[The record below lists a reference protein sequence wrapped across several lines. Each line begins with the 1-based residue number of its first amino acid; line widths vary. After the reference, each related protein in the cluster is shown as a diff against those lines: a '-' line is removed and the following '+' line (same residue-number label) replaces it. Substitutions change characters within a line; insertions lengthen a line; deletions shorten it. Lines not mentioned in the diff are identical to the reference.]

1 MGYGRLGRRFVASF
15 RAERLLLACVF
26 LGAFLVI
33 LRCVPL
39 LISPYQIDYG
49 EGLLLD
55 GAVRIRQS
63 QALYPNPFAF
73 PVVLHVYGP
82 VAYAAGALVLPGG
95 RASFPPG
102 RFLILTCSV
111 ALSLLLGTILRRL
124 TGSWWIALSFGC
136 LLLTLPAF
144 RFWLY
149 LLRADVIGVVFS
161 TIGVALYLFGEKS
174 WYRSVPFFALAMFC
188 KYTLIA
194 APVAVF
200 LHLTLNRKARQGLG
214 FAMGLG
220 LVSTLAFV
228 FLQIHTDGWFAF
240 HMFSTHPDRYSL
252 MQFFALATLVWV
264 SAPVVTALAVW
275 CVAHDFRGK
284 RLGFPS
290 LYFAASSITALT
302 AGKLGSTTN
311 HFVELM
317 VACCLCAGLGYSL
330 LLSRYAARSV
340 PLTVLLS
347 ASILIGVII
356 QNRSSLQ
363 PSRELAECDQAYLY
377 VRKSPSSRIL
387 SESLGPLLLAG
398 KPILVSDPFVFGQS
412 VQHGVWPD
420 RRVEGLV
427 DEQYFG
433 LIVMS
438 RDPSQSKPHDS
449 DIWPQPLV
457 TAIERN
463 YRTVNRFTCRDAGVM
478 LEPISSSDDQPRQSG
493 ISDGR

>member
-1 MGYGRLGRRFVASF
+1 MSPIPNGSLGRRFVASF

-26 LGAFLVI
+26 FGAI
-33 LRCVPL
+33 LAILACMPL
-39 LISPYQIDYG
+39 IGSPYQVDYG
-49 EGLLLD
+49 EGLMLD
-55 GAVRIRQS
+55 GALRIRQS

-82 VAYAAGALVLPGG
+82 VAYAAEASVLPGG

-102 RFLILTCSV
+102 RFLILACSV

-124 TGSWWIALSFGC
+124 TGSWWIGLSFGF

-161 TIGVALYLFGEKS
+161 MTGVALYVFDEKR
-174 WYRSVPFFALAMFC
+174 WYRGVPFFALAMFC

-200 LHLTLNRKARQGLG
+200 LHLTLNRKVRQGVG

-220 LVSTLAFV
+220 LVATAAFV
-228 FLQIHTDGWFAF
+228 FVQIKTDGWFAF

-252 MQFFALATLVWV
+252 MQFFALATLVWL
-264 SAPVVTALAVW
+264 SAPVVTGLAVW
-275 CVAHDFRGK
+275 WVDHDFRGK
-284 RLGFPS
+284 RWGFPS

-311 HFVELM
+311 HFIEWM
-317 VACCLCAGLGYSL
+317 AACCLCAGLGYSL
-330 LLSRYAARSV
+330 LLSRCSSRSI

-347 ASILIGVII
+347 ASILVGVIA
-356 QNRSSLQ
+356 QNRPSLQ

-377 VRKSPSSRIL
+377 VRKSPSPRIL
-387 SESLGPLLLAG
+387 SESLGPMLLAG
-398 KPILVSDPFVFGQS
+398 KPILVSDPFVFGQL

-420 RRVEGLV
+420 KQVEGMV

-438 RDPSQSKPHDS
+438 RDPFPEPGGSDVLPDS
-449 DIWPQPLV
+449 LV

-478 LEPISSSDDQPRQSG
+478 LQPIPNHQPQ
-493 ISDGR
+493 